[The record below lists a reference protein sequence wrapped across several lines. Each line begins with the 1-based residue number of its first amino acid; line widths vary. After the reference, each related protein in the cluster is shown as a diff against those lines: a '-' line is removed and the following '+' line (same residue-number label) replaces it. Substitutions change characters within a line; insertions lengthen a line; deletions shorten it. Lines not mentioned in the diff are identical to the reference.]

1 MEINVTDK
9 TFQKEVVE
17 KSKSVPVL
25 VDFWAGWCGP
35 CMMLK
40 PILEKVAKDYGNKLV
55 FAKVDVQENQEV
67 AGSYDVMSIPSVK
80 LFKDGEIV
88 DEFVGVQPE
97 AKVREWLNGN
107 L

>member
-1 MEINVTDK
+1 MEINVTDE

-25 VDFWAGWCGP
+25 VDFWAVWCGP
-35 CMMLK
+35 CMILK
-40 PILEKVAKDYGNKLV
+40 PILEKVTKDYGNKLV
-55 FAKVDVQENQEV
+55 LAKVDVQENQEI
-67 AGSYDVMSIPSVK
+67 ASSYDVMSIPSVK
-80 LFKDGEIV
+80 LFKDGEVV